1 MNVAIV
7 GCGYWGPNLVRN
19 FISMQDVEKVVCCD
33 TDPAKLDRIQK
44 VHPHV
49 ATTQNLDDV
58 LTDPTIDAVAIATP
72 VVTHFEI
79 ASKCL
84 KAGKH
89 VLVEK
94 PLAASTQECQALVE
108 IAEASNRTLM
118 VAHTFEYSVAVNKA
132 KEIISSGELG
142 TIHYVSIQR
151 LNLGPYRPDVNV
163 LWDLAAHD
171 VSIALFL
178 LEGSAVGVNAQAQAF
193 LRPGHADVA
202 TATLHF
208 DDGVV
213 AFLHD
218 SWLDPHKVRRVT
230 IVGSQKMLV
239 YDDVS
244 VHEKI
249 KIFDK
254 GIDAPAD
261 YETFADFHF
270 SYRYGDIQSPRIE
283 DQEPLK
289 VQCRHFLDCASKG
302 EVPRS
307 DGASGARIVGIL
319 EGMTESIR
327 QRGAY
332 VTLQNGGA
340 PATEQVELAD
350 GSSLSAPAH

>member
-19 FISMQDVEKVVCCD
+19 FISMSGVEKVVCCD
-33 TDPAKLDRIQK
+33 TDPAKLDRIRAI
-44 VHPHV
+44 HPHV
-49 ATTQNLDDV
+49 VTTENLDDV
-58 LTDPTIDAVAIATP
+58 LADSTIEAVAIATP
-72 VVTHFEI
+72 VVTHSEI
-79 ASKCL
+79 ASRCL
-84 KAGKH
+84 QAGKH

-94 PLAASTQECQALVE
+94 PLAASSAECEALVE
-108 IAEASNRTLM
+108 IAKRANRTLM

-132 KEIISSGELG
+132 KEIIESGDLG

-171 VSIALFL
+171 ISIALFL
-178 LEGSAVGVNAQAQAF
+178 LGGQPVGVNAQAQAF

-202 TATLHF
+202 TATVHF

-218 SWLDPHKVRRVT
+218 SWLDPHKVRRATV
-230 IVGSQKMLV
+230 VGSKKMLV

-254 GIDAPAD
+254 GIDAPAE
-261 YETFADFHF
+261 YETFADFHY

-289 VQCRHFLDCASKG
+289 VQCRHFLDCVSSG
-302 EVPRS
+302 EAPRS
-307 DGASGARIVGIL
+307 DGASGTRIVGIL

-327 QRGAY
+327 QRGSY
-332 VTLQNGGA
+332 VPLPFAAA
-340 PATEQVELAD
+340 PASANVESAD
-350 GSSLSAPAH
+350 EPSISAPAH